1 MIRDDGLDLMKKML
15 RITPEERISAKQA
28 LKHPYF
34 NCFKGTGI
42 VIKNINPKLFDSIT
56 NCNMGR
62 TTLPSSLRSYN
73 DNLLFNS

>member
-1 MIRDDGLDLMKKML
+1 MKKML
-15 RITPEERISAKQA
+15 KILPEERISAKQA

-42 VIKNINPKLFDSIT
+42 VIKSIIPKLSDSIN
-56 NCNMGR
+56 NCNIGR

-73 DNLLFNS
+73 DNLIFN